1 MSSNAQNLSFQK
13 LQEKYIANFSK
24 HLNKMSLD
32 LQNKSA
38 LGLAESLHKLK
49 GNGQTYG
56 FKEISDIATLAHQH
70 YKFQSSDFLKF
81 AQIGVNLLQQIYPLL
96 LERRAIDLDSYPEY
110 QELVKSNLPFQEKG
124 AS

>member
-1 MSSNAQNLSFQK
+1 MSSNTQSVSFQK
-13 LQEKYIANFSK
+13 LQEKYIINLSK
-24 HLNKMSLD
+24 NLNKMCLD
-32 LQNKSA
+32 LQNNSI
-38 LGLAESLHKLK
+38 LSLAESLHKLK

-56 FKEISDIATLAHQH
+56 FKEISEIATLAHQH

-96 LERRAIDLDSYPEY
+96 LERRAIDLDAYPEY
-110 QELVKSNLPFQEKG
+110 RELVKSNLPFQEKG